1 MLRSPSSLV
10 LASFLDV
17 EAYWLR
23 IRVKLAQLEA
33 LREEYV
39 MSGLTKKSYL
49 DEIDDI
55 INRYLSI
62 VNTAPGW
69 MEALANKKR
78 ERAEGTSK

>member
-1 MLRSPSSLV
+1 
-10 LASFLDV
+10 
-17 EAYWLR
+17 
-23 IRVKLAQLEA
+23 
-33 LREEYV
+33 

>member
-1 MLRSPSSLV
+1 M
-10 LASFLDV
+10 

-23 IRVKLAQLEA
+23 NRVKLAQLEA

>member
-1 MLRSPSSLV
+1 M
-10 LASFLDV
+10 

-23 IRVKLAQLEA
+23 NRVKLAQLEA

-55 INRYLSI
+55 INRYLSS